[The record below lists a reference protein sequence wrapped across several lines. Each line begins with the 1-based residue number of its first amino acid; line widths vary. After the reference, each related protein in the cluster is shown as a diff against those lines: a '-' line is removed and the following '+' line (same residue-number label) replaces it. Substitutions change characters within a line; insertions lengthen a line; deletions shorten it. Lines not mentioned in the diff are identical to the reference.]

1 MVNIF
6 GDKNAFATRGA
17 SGPPGP
23 IGKKGDKGDPGIAGP
38 PGERGTI
45 GPSGINDLCKWLPE
59 FILQE
64 FRKTES
70 CSYHFP
76 VDGSGFEREK
86 GKIVKLI
93 SHSTNP
99 RYLKHSVDA
108 TSIEPCSDTLN
119 LPPDGNNQR
128 LAIKF
133 ERSMAYKAD
142 GVKLA
147 CSDSTRWISLCLTF
161 RVKDAVAD
169 EWIVSSPQPDED
181 KQFRAV
187 SATKSRI
194 RVWGRE
200 SDDNQ
205 DLPFLQIKYPQGSWV
220 TILIQWS
227 NVGKRIG
234 CVDVNST
241 ASPVHFICEKLDD
254 PKRVSN
260 DMVIGGR
267 LFYKKFEMG
276 MKGELVALDM
286 YAGDGDEMLP
296 DYLKELIINNQKV
309 RTTLTRR
316 KRKQIVPTSTDSMN
330 KPIVGLESRKLEE

>member
-1 MVNIF
+1 MNVF
-6 GDKNAFATRGA
+6 GGTQERTVAAVRRGKR
-17 SGPPGP
+17 GP
-23 IGKKGDKGDPGIAGP
+23 AGEP
-38 PGERGTI
+38 
-45 GPSGINDLCKWLPE
+45 GPSGIHDLCKWLPD

-76 VDGSGFEREK
+76 VDGSGFKREK

-108 TSIEPCSDTLN
+108 TSIEPCLNTIN

-161 RVKDAVAD
+161 RVKDAVGD
-169 EWIVSSPQPDED
+169 EWIVSSSQPDDD
-181 KQFRAV
+181 KQFRGV

-200 SDDNQ
+200 FDDDNQ
-205 DLPFLQIKYPQGSWV
+205 DLPFLPIKYPQGSWV

-227 NVGKRIG
+227 NAGKRIG

-241 ASPVHFICEKLDD
+241 ASSVHFICEKLDD

-267 LFYKKFEMG
+267 LFYKKLEMG
-276 MKGELVALDM
+276 MKGELAALDM
-286 YAGDGDEMLP
+286 CTGDGDEMLP
-296 DYLKELIINNQKV
+296 NYLKELIINNQKV

-316 KRKQIVPTSTDSMN
+316 KRKYIVPPATGSMN
-330 KPIVGLESRKLEE
+330 KPILGLENRELEE